1 MPQTICLNM
10 IVKNEARVIRRC
22 LDTVRPFI
30 DRWVIVDTGST
41 DGTQALIREVLQGV
55 PGELHERRWKDFAHN
70 RNEALALA
78 RGQGDY
84 VLVIDA
90 DEQLVAEPGF
100 RMPDL
105 DADEGLVLCRWRDST
120 VTWFRTTIIRAALP
134 WRYVGVVH
142 EGLVCDAPRSTR
154 KIPGLA
160 IHSFSDGARNADPAK
175 KYEEDVRALEAALV
189 EEPDNARNV
198 FYLARSYH
206 DAGQLER
213 AIATY
218 DRRATMGGWGEEVF
232 YSLHQATALRQ
243 RLGRPWPEILNGYL
257 AAYQSRP
264 VRAEPLYEIAAH
276 YRKSSEWALA
286 ERFARA
292 ACLLA
297 RPADVLSVDES
308 VYEWRAR
315 DELAVAAFHLGKL
328 TEALALN
335 QALVTEGR
343 LPAGDRERILNNRDA
358 IAAQLAEKNE
368 SG

>member
-1 MPQTICLNM
+1 VPQTICLNM

-105 DADEGLVLCRWRDST
+105 DADEGLVQ
-120 VTWFRTTIIRAALP
+120 
-134 WRYVGVVH
+134 
-142 EGLVCDAPRSTR
+142 
-154 KIPGLA
+154 
-160 IHSFSDGARNADPAK
+160 
-175 KYEEDVRALEAALV
+175 
-189 EEPDNARNV
+189 EPDNARNV